1 MFPKHYAAFLLLLY
15 HLWKNVY
22 KFLLLTFSLYVI
34 LFVDYNFLMNNIVFH
49 NKQHY
54 LVLGYIRR
62 KTTFLHR
69 FNKCSL
75 IVGPGL
81 KKSLASERFVV
92 TVGCMTVWEKNN
104 TAFWRRNSRNR
115 CQCSWILPYFR
126 FSLKFAD
133 SCKRVVNNFSSQPV
147 NYPRGRGVERGKSK
161 KPLISGIARNR
172 AAKNGRTYPIN
183 FVC

>member
-92 TVGCMTVWEKNN
+92 TVGCMTGWERTMPRLDGIIAVIDANVHGFCL
-104 TAFWRRNSRNR
+104 AFV
-115 CQCSWILPYFR
+115 FR
-126 FSLKFAD
+126 
-133 SCKRVVNNFSSQPV
+133 
-147 NYPRGRGVERGKSK
+147 
-161 KPLISGIARNR
+161 
-172 AAKNGRTYPIN
+172 
-183 FVC
+183 